1 MDSLRLT
8 VASLFLIAMVA
19 SPIAQAA
26 PAFVAAP
33 EFETTEEE
41 QVVLHREERQA
52 GSGGG
57 SGYSNYYVSDDEDYP
72 TEMRPTRVYKPDIH
86 SFHVEASIT
95 ARFANTLIN
104 SKLVNDKEFPQE
116 ATFAVT
122 LPSEAFI
129 SKFVMVIDDVAYEAE
144 VKEKET
150 AQREYN
156 AAKERG
162 QTAGQVK
169 QHETRPNTFR
179 VSVNVASYSAVVFNL
194 TYQELLQ
201 RRHSVIEYRLNI
213 DPGQVVRSLNV
224 DVHITEPQGLQEMD
238 AMWLS
243 TAVDSG
249 STNDVISPLQDVVYL
264 DKMSQNR
271 AHIKFHPSKDQQK
284 MERANGII
292 GNLLVQYDVLHD
304 LSAGNLQV
312 MNGYFVHYFSPEG
325 LTPARKNVVFVID
338 VSGSM
343 GGTKMDQTKEAMRTI
358 LADIREGDR
367 LNIVTFTD
375 DIDVWQYE
383 GMADRTDE
391 TIQQALQ
398 FVGRLR
404 ALYGTNLHGGLM
416 TAVDLLKTSA
426 LVDRQDQREA
436 YSMIIMLTDGLP
448 SSGVTNQNQIRD
460 DVKEAIAGQ
469 FSLFCLGFG
478 HDLDHDFLDNLAS
491 ENQGVARKIYA
502 DGSASLQL
510 KGFYDEV
517 ATPLLFNV
525 NIEYNHVN
533 STTQT
538 NFLSYFEG
546 TEIIVAG
553 QLSNELMLHES
564 GLTELMATV
573 TANSMDTFIQ
583 LETMVDIQTPAS
595 AVLSRH
601 AVDDFCQRLWAY
613 LNIKSLLK
621 ARKIS
626 RDRQEKEDLKARA
639 LDLSLRYHFV
649 TPLTSLLVVRPEE
662 IDQVPSPLEG
672 EAGDSQAPAQD
683 TLTSSSQSVSRP
695 QSSPS
700 NQHAGG
706 SASRQ
711 GHSPAGSQRSGGGGG
726 GYADSDPHFVV
737 HVPTSDV
744 TVCFDILGQAGEVF
758 NLLTDAQL
766 GIQVT
771 GFIVAA
777 PEPVPG
783 TDRTRTYF
791 GRIGIRLGRH
801 TVKLS
806 TKDVTLDGNM
816 VLSWKNSVM
825 VERGNWS
832 LAVHNKEAVL
842 TRNDGAI
849 SLAIMLHRMNPDIAF
864 KVDHLGFYI
873 VNHEGFSG
881 EVHGLIGQFQR
892 RQIQVK
898 PQSEPKDGVV
908 AELTVMDRRVDVVQ
922 RSRLNNL
929 VGRKQPCWYVKDNA
943 HGLIDGPHTD
953 YLLPPEMMP

>member
-1 MDSLRLT
+1 MDSQRLK

-33 EFETTEEE
+33 EFEITDEE
-41 QVVLHREERQA
+41 QVVLQRQERQA

-57 SGYSNYYVSDDEDYP
+57 SGYSSYVVSDDEDYP
-72 TEMRPTRVYKPDIH
+72 IEMTPTRVYNPRPGRVYIPDIH

-201 RRHSVIEYRLNI
+201 RRHSIIEYRLNI
-213 DPGQVVRSLNV
+213 NPGQVVRSLNV

-243 TAVDSG
+243 TF
-249 STNDVISPLQDVVYL
+249 NDVISPLQDVVYL

-292 GNLLVQYDVLHD
+292 GNLLVQYDILHD

-325 LTPARKNVVFVID
+325 LTPAPKNVVFVID

-343 GGTKMDQTKEAMRTI
+343 WGTKMEQTKEAMRTI

-367 LNIVTFTD
+367 LNIVTFETSV
-375 DIDVWQYE
+375 DVWRHE
-383 GMADRTDE
+383 GMVDRTDE
-391 TIQQALQ
+391 TVQQALQ
-398 FVGRLR
+398 FVEWLG
-404 ALYGTNLHGGLM
+404 AGGGTDLHGGLM
-416 TAVDLLKTSA
+416 RAVDLLYTSA
-426 LVDRQDQREA
+426 SGDRQDQREA
-436 YSMIIMLTDGLP
+436 YSMMIMLTDADLT
-448 SSGVTNQNQIRD
+448 SETKDKIRD

-478 HDLDHDFLDNLAS
+478 HDLDLDFLDNLAS

-517 ATPLLFNV
+517 ATPLLFNI
-525 NIEYNHVN
+525 NIEYSHVN

-553 QLSNELMLHES
+553 QLSNELTLQES

-573 TANSMDTFIQ
+573 SANAMDTFIQ
-583 LETMVDIQTPAS
+583 LETMVDIQAPAS
-595 AVLSRH
+595 AVLNRH

-613 LNIKSLLK
+613 LTIKSLLK

-672 EAGDSQAPAQD
+672 EAGD

-695 QSSPS
+695 QSLPS
-700 NQHAGG
+700 NQHAGA
-706 SASRQ
+706 SASNQ
-711 GHSPAGSQRSGGGGG
+711 GHSPGSSGGHGGGGG

-766 GIQVT
+766 GIQVM

-777 PEPVPG
+777 PKPVPG
-783 TDRTRTYF
+783 TDRIRTYF

-806 TKDVTLDGNM
+806 TSDVTLDGNM
-816 VLSWKNSVM
+816 VLSWKNSVT
-825 VERGNWS
+825 VERGDWS

-873 VNHEGFSG
+873 FNHEGFSG